1 MILYSS
7 FQLNFFERD
16 ILFLFNFI
24 NNHFFKIFLMKEP
37 DSYIQDTSSSN
48 ILFNENNS
56 LQFKQGVN
64 SVDTDPLISKLP
76 MAEQMEYSHI
86 SSYFQLVDDRNK
98 RNFGMSTFIKQ
109 LNLIHHFVVRDDG
122 GDALRGLVCGILF
135 GNGFL
140 LVNTDKLKR
149 LTKRSKS
156 CVNGCFQR
164 LGFNVFR
171 ETQDLNGFF
180 SKLLPD
186 IDSQLINSRH
196 WCIRKASDEA
206 PICFIA
212 SIPLE
217 ISARCGFPNETYQMM
232 TYPNYHP
239 IPPTPQQPKNNIQ
252 NNTNYNINVFS
263 PPSPTVLNDQMN
275 IQMNLSVNAFK
286 NGNNTENY
294 GNNIGYNSSDKQMIQ
309 QHQMNF
315 QIQQKIPQQLML
327 SNSSS
332 ESLDVAS
339 DPEVNNNFYTD
350 IKSLL
355 NR

>member
-1 MILYSS
+1 M
-7 FQLNFFERD
+7 N
-16 ILFLFNFI
+16 
-24 NNHFFKIFLMKEP
+24 EP
-37 DSYIQDTSSSN
+37 DSYLQNYSSIKNYQLPYNSTSQP
-48 ILFNENNS
+48 L
-56 LQFKQGVN
+56 KQGIN
-64 SVDTDPLISKLP
+64 SVDSDPLISKLP
-76 MAEQMEYSHI
+76 LAEQMEFSRI
-86 SSYFQLVDDRNK
+86 CSYFQLVDDRNK
-98 RNFGMSTFIKQ
+98 RNFGMSTFIKH

-122 GDALRGLVCGILF
+122 GDALRGLVCGVLF

-196 WCIRKASDEA
+196 WCIRKASDDA

-239 IPPTPQQPKNNIQ
+239 IPPTQQQPQNNIPKV
-252 NNTNYNINVFS
+252 NNNSYNSGIFS
-263 PPSPTVLNDQMN
+263 PPSPTLYNDQINTQMN
-275 IQMNLSVNAFK
+275 ISINALTNGK
-286 NGNNTENY
+286 NTDNY
-294 GNNIGYNSSDKQMIQ
+294 INSNFNYNSSDKQILQ
-309 QHQMNF
+309 QQTMNF
-315 QIQQKIPQQLML
+315 QFQQNPQKQFSL

-332 ESLDVAS
+332 ENLDVPS
-339 DPEVNNNFYTD
+339 DPEVNSNFFAD

-355 NR
+355 NH